1 MPILHVVIMLAVLAL
16 LAILVAKLLWWAV
29 LAIFAT
35 CLLIILVLY
44 RSAVR

>member
-1 MPILHVVIMLAVLAL
+1 MPILHVVIMLVALAL
-16 LAILVAKLLWWAV
+16 LAVLVAKILWWPV

-44 RSAVR
+44 RR